1 MRSGVRGKATSVV
14 EVTNVSGHG
23 FWLFLDDRECFVSFA
38 EFPWFRDV
46 SIAALCHVVQPRPGH
61 LYWPDLDVDLATESI
76 DHPER
81 FPLVSKVWP
90 TANARANK
98 RMQPTRAKDP
108 APPGPRR
115 RARG

>member
-1 MRSGVRGKATSVV
+1 MRSSVRGKATSSV

-23 FWLFLDDRECFVSFA
+23 FWLFLDDRERFLSFG
-38 EFPWFRDV
+38 EFPWFRSA
-46 SIAALCHVVQPRPGH
+46 SIAALCNVERPRSGH

-81 FPLVSKVWP
+81 FPLVSRMPAGPSV
-90 TANARANK
+90 RANK
-98 RMQPTRAKDP
+98 RMQPARAK
-108 APPGPRR
+108 AGAVMPGR